1 LSTVP
6 LHPQIAAMA
15 DAAALFEANSAEEFA
30 AMRDDYVQTAI
41 RLGGAIEPVERVE
54 DVVIGRPDAGPA
66 LPARAYWPR
75 AIEPVGALVWLHGGG
90 WCIGDLEGFD
100 RVCRSLC
107 NAAAAVVVSID
118 YRLAPEH
125 RYPAAV
131 EDADL
136 AVEWAT
142 GHGAEQLG
150 YEAARVVVGGDS
162 AGGNL
167 AAVAAL
173 HARDALR
180 AQLLV
185 YPALDPGMESASYEE
200 FGDLP
205 LLTRDAM
212 AFCWRT
218 YLGAGD
224 AAATAE
230 PDAAPLRA
238 TDLAG
243 APPAYI
249 AVAGHDVLRDDGVA
263 YARALETAGVDVTLR
278 QFEDM
283 SHGFLR
289 WGGVVDRARDLIAD
303 LGAHAR
309 DALRA

>member
-1 LSTVP
+1 
-6 LHPQIAAMA
+6 MA

-54 DVVIGRPDAGPA
+54 DVVIGRPDGGPGV
-66 LPARAYWPR
+66 PARAYWPR
-75 AIEPVGALVWLHGGG
+75 AVEPVGALVWLHGGG

-107 NAAAAVVVSID
+107 NAAAAIVVSVD

-131 EDADL
+131 VDADL
-136 AVEWAT
+136 AVAWAT

-150 YEAARVVVGGDS
+150 YAADRVVVGGDS

-173 HARDALR
+173 HARDAVR

-185 YPALDPGMESASYEE
+185 YPALDPGMASASYAE
-200 FGDLP
+200 FADLP

-218 YLGAGD
+218 YLGAED
-224 AAATAE
+224 AAAAADS
-230 PDAAPLRA
+230 DAAPLHA

-243 APPAYI
+243 APAAYI

-263 YARALETAGVDVTLR
+263 YARALEEAGVEVTLR
-278 QFEDM
+278 EFEDM
-283 SHGFLR
+283 PHGFLR
-289 WGGVVDRARDLIAD
+289 WGGVVDRARELIAD

-309 DALRA
+309 ATLRA

>member
-1 LSTVP
+1 VAA
-6 LHPQIAAMA
+6 LHPQVAAMA
-15 DAAALFEANSAEEFA
+15 DAAALFEANTPEELA

-41 RLGGAIEPVERVE
+41 RLGGALDPVERVE
-54 DVVIGRPDAGPA
+54 DVVIARPDGEPA

-75 AIEPVGALVWLHGGG
+75 ALEPVGAFVWLHGGG

-107 NAAAAVVVSID
+107 NAAAAVVVSVD

-125 RYPAAV
+125 PYPAAV
-131 EDADL
+131 QDADL
-136 AVEWAT
+136 AVAWAT

-150 YEAARVVVGGDS
+150 YAADRLAVGGDS

-167 AAVAAL
+167 AAVAAR

-185 YPALDPGMESASYEE
+185 YPALDPAMASASYEE

-212 AFCWRT
+212 RFCWRT
-218 YLGAGD
+218 YLGAEDGP
-224 AAATAE
+224 AAAEA
-230 PDAAPLRA
+230 DASPLQA
-238 TDLAG
+238 TDLSA

-249 AVAGHDVLRDDGVA
+249 AVAGHDVLRDDGIA
-263 YARALETAGVDVTLR
+263 YARALEAAGVPVTLR
-278 QFEDM
+278 EFDDM

-289 WGGVVDRARDLIAD
+289 WGGVVDRARELVSE

-309 DALRA
+309 EALRT

>member
-1 LSTVP
+1 VAP
-6 LHPQIAAMA
+6 LHPQVAAMA
-15 DAAALFEANSAEEFA
+15 EAAALFEADSAEEFA

-54 DVVIGRPDAGPA
+54 DVVIGRPDGGPA
-66 LPARAYWPR
+66 VPARAYWPKPL
-75 AIEPVGALVWLHGGG
+75 EPVGALVWLHGGG

-107 NAAAAVVVSID
+107 NAAAAVVVSVD

-136 AVEWAT
+136 AVAWAT

-150 YEAARVVVGGDS
+150 YDAARVAVGGDS

-173 HARDALR
+173 HARAALR

-185 YPALDPGMESASYEE
+185 YPALDPAMESASYDE

-218 YLGAGD
+218 YLGSDVAP
-224 AAATAE
+224 AAAG
-230 PDAAPLRA
+230 PDAAPLLA
-238 TDLAG
+238 SDLVA

-263 YARALETAGVDVTLR
+263 YAQALERAGVDVTLR
-278 QFEDM
+278 EFDDM

-289 WGGVVDRARDLIAD
+289 WGGVVERARELIAE
-303 LGAHAR
+303 LGTHTR
-309 DALRA
+309 EALRA